1 MFVEDE
7 KRNEFFKVCQKF
19 NYSKV
24 REEEKGD
31 KKFGK
36 LEAEFFQK
44 LFDARYKAEEGTSHH
59 PTLQTFSFFKVAPIN
74 YNQLAIFC
82 FLVQC

>member
-36 LEAEFFQK
+36 LEAEFFQ
-44 LFDARYKAEEGTSHH
+44 
-59 PTLQTFSFFKVAPIN
+59 TF
-74 YNQLAIFC
+74 
-82 FLVQC
+82 